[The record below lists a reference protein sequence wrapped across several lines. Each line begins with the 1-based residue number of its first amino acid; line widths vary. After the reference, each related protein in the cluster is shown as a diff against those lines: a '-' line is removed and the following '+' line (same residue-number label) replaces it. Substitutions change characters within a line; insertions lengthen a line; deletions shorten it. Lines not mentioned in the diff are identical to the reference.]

1 MRSKVFFLPPRNLF
15 LQDEVE
21 EYKLGLEELEEGS
34 QGEMEESREF
44 LQRLETG
51 LTSQHR
57 GGSY

>member
-1 MRSKVFFLPPRNLF
+1 M
-15 LQDEVE
+15 E
-21 EYKLGLEELEEGS
+21 EYRLGLEELEEGS

-57 GGSY
+57 GGSC